1 MGTIAITGAAS
12 GIGAATRV
20 TLETAGHRVIGIDLH
35 GTEVEADLST
45 VDGRASMVRAVE
57 AACGG
62 VLDGVVAAAGIRG
75 DDGAPIV
82 SVNHFGAVATLAG
95 LRPFLAAGTDAAAVA
110 ISSNSTSTQPGYPV
124 ELATA
129 CLAGDEEAARALAAP
144 DGLGAYAASK
154 LALARWVRR
163 HAPTEEWVGAGI
175 RLNAIAP
182 GFVDTP
188 MTEGSWDFISSLGAM
203 YPMPMGR
210 PGRAPEIAA
219 AIAFL
224 LSPAASY
231 LCGTVLL
238 ADGGTEAAIRP
249 DDWPAPLSP
258 GSR

>member
-1 MGTIAITGAAS
+1 M
-12 GIGAATRV
+12 
-20 TLETAGHRVIGIDLH
+20 
-35 GTEVEADLST
+35 
-45 VDGRASMVRAVE
+45 
-57 AACGG
+57 
-62 VLDGVVAAAGIRG
+62 
-75 DDGAPIV
+75 
-82 SVNHFGAVATLAG
+82 
-95 LRPFLAAGTDAAAVA
+95 
-110 ISSNSTSTQPGYPV
+110 